1 MWWNIQ
7 ANYQKQGAPMSA
19 QHCRHKALMGVSLY
33 QSALAPIHRHCHTS
47 KPLTVSTAGSGA
59 LPIVQVLRL
68 PSHRKTWKRVK
79 GKKPVRLRHH
89 HHSRV
94 QSMSSQ
100 RVQQARPL
108 CRRKAT
114 TVP

>member
-1 MWWNIQ
+1 
-7 ANYQKQGAPMSA
+7 MSA

-33 QSALAPIHRHCHTS
+33 QSALAPIHRHRHAS
-47 KPLTVSTAGSGA
+47 KPLTVSTDGSGA
-59 LPIVQVLRL
+59 LPIVQVLCL
-68 PSHRKTWKRVK
+68 PGHHKTWKRVK

-94 QSMSSQ
+94 QSMSNQ
-100 RVQQARPL
+100 CVQQARL
-108 CRRKAT
+108 LSHRKAT

>member
-1 MWWNIQ
+1 MRWNIQ
-7 ANYQKQGAPMSA
+7 ANYQKQGALMSA
-19 QHCRHKALMGVSLY
+19 QHCCHKALMGVSFY
-33 QSALAPIHRHCHTS
+33 QSALAPIHRHRHAS
-47 KPLTVSTAGSGA
+47 KPLTMSTAGSGA

-68 PSHRKTWKRVK
+68 PSHRKTWKQVK
-79 GKKPVRLRHH
+79 GKKPVHLCHH

-94 QSMSSQ
+94 QSTSSQ

-108 CRRKAT
+108 CHHKAT